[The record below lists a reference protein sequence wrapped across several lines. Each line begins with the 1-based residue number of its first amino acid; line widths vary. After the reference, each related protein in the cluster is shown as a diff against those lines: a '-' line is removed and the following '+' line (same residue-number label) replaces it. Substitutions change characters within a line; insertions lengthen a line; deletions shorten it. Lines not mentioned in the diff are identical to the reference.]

1 MPAVG
6 CLHGVAR
13 GGEEVDSH
21 EVAMYTQRNL
31 LILVAGIALVGVGW
45 FLPNPRV
52 AGVVMLLGLG
62 VMLYAQGRMIAWKRK
77 RKG

>member
-1 MPAVG
+1 
-6 CLHGVAR
+6 
-13 GGEEVDSH
+13 
-21 EVAMYTQRNL
+21 MYTQRNL